1 MKIQESAENY
11 LETILLLQKR
21 KSVVRSIDIV
31 NEMGF
36 SKPSVSVAMK
46 QFRENGMITMA
57 DDGTIRLTDQGRQLA
72 ENVYERHRLLKEY
85 LISIGVQPETAEQDA
100 CKMEHVI
107 SKETFNCLKRQ
118 TKKNV

>member
-1 MKIQESAENY
+1 MHESAENY
-11 LETILLLQKR
+11 LETILILQKR
-21 KSVVRSIDIV
+21 KASVRSIDIV

-46 QFRENGMITMA
+46 QFRENGMVKV
-57 DDGTIRLTDQGRQLA
+57 DGDGAIQLTAKGRQLA
-72 ENVYERHRLLKEY
+72 ENVYERHRLLTEY

-107 SKETFNCLKRQ
+107 SKETFDCLKKQ
-118 TKKNV
+118 AKAIE